1 MVESSIRPEWKDED
15 ELRKG
20 EGGFRTSS
28 SLLARLLA
36 FFLIRPADMA
46 LLSSGRVDAG
56 LTEGTAKSFDLG
68 FVRPSSCLSL
78 LCILEWRVSSSEREK
93 RFSHPRKVQT
103 NGFSP
108 VCVRM
113 WRVFGGRLG
122 LMRGDLWRMGLTWCS
137 SLLNALPHSGNG
149 HL

>member
-1 MVESSIRPEWKDED
+1 MNQKKVMS
-15 ELRKG
+15 
-20 EGGFRTSS
+20 GFLTSS

-36 FFLIRPADMA
+36 FFLIRPAEMEC
-46 LLSSGRVDAG
+46 LSSDRAVKGVTD
-56 LTEGTAKSFDLG
+56 GTPKSFDLD

-93 RFSHPRKVQT
+93 RFSQPGKVQP

-113 WRVFGGRLG
+113 WRVLDDG
-122 LMRGDLWRMGLTWCS
+122 
-137 SLLNALPHSGNG
+137 
-149 HL
+149 

>member
-1 MVESSIRPEWKDED
+1 MNKE
-15 ELRKG
+15 
-20 EGGFRTSS
+20 EGMGGVRTSS

-36 FFLIRPADMA
+36 FFFIRPAEIA
-46 LLSSGRVDAG
+46 CLSSGRVDVG
-56 LTEGTAKSFDLG
+56 LTDGTEKSFDLD

-93 RFSHPRKVQT
+93 RFSHPGKVQA

-113 WRVFGGRLG
+113 WRVLGGG
-122 LMRGDLWRMGLTWCS
+122 
-137 SLLNALPHSGNG
+137 
-149 HL
+149 

>member
-1 MVESSIRPEWKDED
+1 M
-15 ELRKG
+15 
-20 EGGFRTSS
+20 GGFLTSS

-36 FFLIRPADMA
+36 FFFMRPADMEC
-46 LLSSGRVDAG
+46 LSSVRTDVAV
-56 LTEGTAKSFDLG
+56 TEGTANSFDLD

-93 RFSHPRKVQT
+93 RFSHPGKAQA

-113 WRVFGGRLG
+113 WRVLG
-122 LMRGDLWRMGLTWCS
+122 DG
-137 SLLNALPHSGNG
+137 
-149 HL
+149 

>member
-1 MVESSIRPEWKDED
+1 MNKE
-15 ELRKG
+15 
-20 EGGFRTSS
+20 EGMGSVRTSS

-36 FFLIRPADMA
+36 FFFIRPAEITC
-46 LLSSGRVDAG
+46 LSSGRAVVG
-56 LTEGTAKSFDLG
+56 LMDDGTEKSFDLD

-93 RFSHPRKVQT
+93 RFSHPEKVQA

-113 WRVFGGRLG
+113 WRVLGGG
-122 LMRGDLWRMGLTWCS
+122 
-137 SLLNALPHSGNG
+137 
-149 HL
+149 